1 MTSTFVEESEAN
13 LAEGWVPARLG
24 RDGRGGRVTSPLFR
38 TGATSVHVLAT
49 RPGGYAAGDGV
60 VDLAQT
66 PADIVLLS
74 AADTDLRLLADAC
87 ETLPDGQPSLRLASL
102 LSLRSNA
109 SVDLYFESVLVHAK
123 LVVVSL
129 IGGASYWPYGVER
142 LVERARDEQLALVF
156 VPGDDTRDP
165 ELERLSTTT
174 PEDAWRIWRFL
185 REGGPDNARS
195 LLRFL
200 GARFFQVGEDP
211 GQPHPLPRVAV
222 YHPQQAV
229 SELAHWQR
237 EWRVDAPV
245 IALLFYRT
253 HLQAGNLK
261 AFDQLIAALQE
272 RGLNPLPISVASLKE
287 TACNAAVQE
296 LLLRSGAALVLNTT
310 GFAISSLESGGD
322 APGALGLGRPVLQA
336 IVSGGNAEEWRAQL
350 SGLSPS
356 DLAMNVVLPEVDGRI
371 ITRAISFKG
380 LARRSERAEIDV
392 AEYQLEPDRAQF
404 VVELAARWAELA
416 RTMPSERRIA
426 LVLANYPARD
436 GRLGNGVGLDTPAS
450 VVSILRALQSADYAV
465 KEIPEDGTALM
476 KLLQVHVTNE
486 LDLLDSRP
494 AQQSLSLADYE
505 AFLQTLP
512 DELVRAVN
520 ERWGAPERDP
530 RVRHGRIVVAGV
542 QLGRTFV
549 GIQPARGYEIDVA
562 SSYHDPDLVPP
573 HGYLAFYAWLRR
585 VYGAHAVV
593 HVGKHGSL
601 EWLPGKS
608 VALSRQ
614 CWPDAVLGPMPHLY
628 PFIVN
633 DPGEGT
639 QAKRRAQAVIIDH
652 LVPPLT
658 RAESYG
664 PLRDLERLVD
674 EYYQALALDAPRA
687 LLLRREILASARE
700 AQLHRELGFEPQAG
714 SASPTR
720 ANEISPDDERFLIS
734 IDAYLCELKESQIRD
749 GLHVFGQS
757 PEGAQRLDTL
767 VALTRLSTRRG
778 SGADQ
783 GFLRSLSRALL
794 GTGEDG
800 SVFEPLEADFATTWS
815 GARPDALLRISSEPW
830 RSAGDTRERL
840 ELFARALLAGEAEPP
855 EACREIVARIL
866 REVAPAL
873 DRCGPS
879 ELGGLLAGL
888 DGRFVLPGP
897 SGAPTRG
904 RLDVLPTGRNF
915 YSVDVRTVPTP
926 AAWQLAQRAATRLV
940 QRYVQD
946 HGDYP
951 RSIALSVWGTAT
963 MRTGGDD
970 IAQAL
975 ALLGVRPVWA
985 EGSGRVVDTEILPVS
1000 VLRRPRVDVVLRISG
1015 FFRDAFPE
1023 LIRLVDAALRAV
1035 ADLDEPASMNP
1046 IRERVL
1052 RDQAALEAQGVE
1064 PSQAA
1069 RRARFRIFGSKPG
1082 AYGAGLQALIDSG
1095 AWRDRAELGEAF
1107 LAWGGYAYG
1116 AAESGTPARDVLE
1129 TQLGGIDAVL
1139 QNQDN
1144 REHDILDSDDYYQFQ
1159 GGLSAAVELA
1169 RGSAPALYHGDHSN
1183 PEAPR
1188 IRTLREELS
1197 RVFRSRV
1204 VNPKWLAGVRR
1215 HGYKGAAE
1223 MAATVD
1229 FLFGFDA
1236 ATQVVSDYQYA
1247 MLSDAYLLDAESRA
1261 FLDAHNPSAL
1271 REMTERLLEAMQRGM
1286 WQEPGAYREALE
1298 NVLLDAEEGSV

>member
-1 MTSTFVEESEAN
+1 M
-13 LAEGWVPARLG
+13 
-24 RDGRGGRVTSPLFR
+24 
-38 TGATSVHVLAT
+38 HVLAT

-60 VDLAQT
+60 VDLAQS
-66 PADIVLLS
+66 PADIVILS

-87 ETLPDGQPSLRLASL
+87 ETLPDTAPSLRLASL

-109 SVDLYFESVLVHAK
+109 SVDLYFESVLQHAK

-129 IGGASYWPYGVER
+129 IGGASYWPYGVEQ
-142 LVERARDEQLALVF
+142 LVERARDGKLQLVL

-165 ELERLSTTT
+165 ELERLST
-174 PEDAWRIWRFL
+174 PAAADCVRIWRFL
-185 REGGPDNARS
+185 REGGPDNAS
-195 LLRFL
+195 GLLRML
-200 GARFFQVGEDP
+200 GARFFQQGEDP
-211 GQPHPLPRVAV
+211 GPPRPLPRVAI
-222 YHPQQAV
+222 YHPRRAV
-229 SELAHWQR
+229 AELAFWQR
-237 EWRVDAPV
+237 EWLADAPV
-245 IALLFYRT
+245 VALLFYRT
-253 HLQAGNLK
+253 HLQAGNLQ
-261 AFDQLIAALQE
+261 AFAELIALMQA

-287 TACNAAVQE
+287 SVCNAAVQE
-296 LLLRSGAALVLNTT
+296 LLQRANAALIINTT
-310 GFAISSLESGGD
+310 GFAISSLESGGNGD
-322 APGALGLGRPVLQA
+322 GALGLGRPVLQA
-336 IVSGGNAEEWRAQL
+336 IVSGGNAEDWSAQL
-350 SGLSPS
+350 NGLSPS

-371 ITRAISFKG
+371 ITRAVSFKG

-392 AEYQLEPDRAQF
+392 AEYQLDSERASF
-404 VVELAARWAELA
+404 VVELAARWAKLA
-416 RTMPSERRIA
+416 RTPVAERRIA

-450 VVSILRALQSADYAV
+450 TIAILRALSSAGYPV
-465 KEIPEDGTALM
+465 ERVPEDGTALM

-486 LDLLDSRP
+486 LDLIDTRP
-494 AQQSLSLADYE
+494 AQQSLSLEDYG
-505 AFLQTLP
+505 AFLRTLP
-512 DELVRAVN
+512 PELVSAV
-520 ERWGAPERDP
+520 EQRWGPPERDP
-530 RVRHGRIVVAGV
+530 RVRMSASGPRIVVSGV
-542 QLGRTFV
+542 QLGQTFV

-562 SSYHDPDLVPP
+562 STYHDPDLVPP

-585 VYGAHAVV
+585 QYGAHALV

-608 VALSRQ
+608 VALSNK
-614 CWPDAVLGPMPHLY
+614 CWPDAVFGALPHLY

-639 QAKRRAQAVIIDH
+639 QAKRRTQAVIIDH

-664 PLRDLERLVD
+664 PLRSLEQLVD

-687 LLLRREILASARE
+687 LLLRREILALAKA
-700 AQLHRELGFEPQAG
+700 AQLHRELGFVHLEG
-714 SASPTR
+714 TR
-720 ANEISPDDERFLIS
+720 SDARKAELSPDDERFLIS

-749 GLHVFGQS
+749 GLHVFGRS

-778 SGADQ
+778 SGQDE
-783 GFLRSLSRALL
+783 GLLRSISRALL
-794 GTGEDG
+794 GTQADG
-800 SVFEPLEADFATTWS
+800 SVFDPLEVDFAQPWT
-815 GARPDALLRISSEPW
+815 GARPEPLLQISSEAW
-830 RSAGDTRERL
+830 RTAGDTRERL
-840 ELFARALLAGEAEPP
+840 ELFARALLAGEVEVP
-855 EACREIVARIL
+855 EACRAVVERIL
-866 REVAPAL
+866 SEVAPAL
-873 DRCGPS
+873 DCCGQR
-879 ELGGLLAGL
+879 ELSGLLDGL
-888 DGRFVLPGP
+888 DGRFVEPGP

-926 AAWQLAQRAATRLV
+926 SAFQLAQKSATRLV

-946 HGDYP
+946 HGEYP
-951 RSIALSVWGTAT
+951 RSIALSAWGTAT

-985 EGSGRVVDTEILPVS
+985 EGSNRVLDTEILPVS

-1023 LIRLVDAALRAV
+1023 LIRLVDAAVRAV
-1035 ADLDEPASMNP
+1035 AALDEPETDNP
-1046 IRERVL
+1046 IRARVEREERAL
-1052 RDQAALEAQGVE
+1052 QAAGVAQDE
-1064 PSQAA
+1064 AA
-1069 RRARFRIFGSKPG
+1069 RRARYRIFGSKPG
-1082 AYGAGLQALIDSG
+1082 AYGAGLQALIDQG
-1095 AWRDRAELGEAF
+1095 AWSQRSELGEAF
-1107 LAWGGYAYG
+1107 LDWGGYAYG
-1116 AAESGTPARDVLE
+1116 ANEAGAPAREALR
-1129 TQLGGIDAVL
+1129 TQLGQVDAVL

-1159 GGLSAAVELA
+1159 GGLSAAVELT
-1169 RGSAPALYHGDHSN
+1169 RGSVPPLYHGDHAN

-1204 VNPKWLAGVRR
+1204 INPKWLAGVRR

-1229 FLFGFDA
+1229 FLFGYDA
-1236 ATQVVSDYQYA
+1236 ATDVVDDHQYA
-1247 MLSDAYLLDAESRA
+1247 LLSDAYLLDAENRA
-1261 FLDAHNPSAL
+1261 FLDEYNPSAL

-1286 WQEPGAYREALE
+1286 WQEPGAYRQALE
-1298 NVLLDAEEGSV
+1298 NVLLDAEEGT